1 MNTPTIQV
9 PAIPADWIAHSGVIP
24 AGNGLRTHVA
34 KVLHTC
40 DGYMPYVIHRA
51 FESNGKWAY
60 EGGQYFSDPKEAQTA
75 YDKKV
80 V

>member
-1 MNTPTIQV
+1 MIV
-9 PAIPADWIAHSGVIP
+9 PNIPSDWIAHSGIIP
-24 AGNGLRTHVA
+24 AGNGFRTRVA
-34 KVLHTC
+34 KVLHKC

-51 FESNGKWAY
+51 YEYDGKWAY
-60 EGGQYFSDPKEAQTA
+60 EAGSYFLDLASAQTA